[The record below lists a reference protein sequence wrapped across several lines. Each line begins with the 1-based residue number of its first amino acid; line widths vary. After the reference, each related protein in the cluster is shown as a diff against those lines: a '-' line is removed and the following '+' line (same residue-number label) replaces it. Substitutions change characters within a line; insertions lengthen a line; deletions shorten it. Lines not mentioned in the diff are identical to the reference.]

1 MDNKEIEIIELNNE
15 SIEKMI
21 YVIRGKKVML
31 DFDLARIYGYSTK
44 AFNQQVNRNIEKFP
58 ERYRFQLSIA
68 ETTILSRS
76 QNVTTIMQTVGIK
89 GGRVYLPY
97 AFTEQGVYMLMT
109 VLKGDLATKQSIAL
123 IDAFKNMKDYIL
135 ENNNLSSINDVIK
148 LTNQVNENTKRLDKI
163 EDKLDIVM
171 DNFIDPSS
179 YKHYLILNGQR
190 IESDIA
196 YQSIYKIAN
205 KSLIIIDNYI
215 DIKTLQ
221 LLKVCNVNIN
231 IIIISDN
238 YLKLDNT
245 FIKDFRK
252 DTNINLVFKRNGKVH
267 DRHIIIDYNTKEEK
281 IYLCGGS
288 SKDGGNKVNSIIR
301 INNIEVYK
309 PLINKLLENEELKMK

>member
-1 MDNKEIEIIELNNE
+1 MDNKEIEIMELNNE

-31 DFDLARIYGYSTK
+31 DFDLARIYGYSTS
-44 AFNQQVNRNIEKFP
+44 AFNQQINRNINKFP
-58 ERYRFQLSIA
+58 ADFMFQLSRI
-68 ETTILSRS
+68 EMNTHLMS
-76 QNVTTIMQTVGIK
+76 QNVTSSW
-89 GGRVYLPY
+89 GGTRKLPY

-109 VLKGDLATKQSIAL
+109 VLKGELAVRQSIVL
-123 IDAFKNMKDYIL
+123 IRVFKNMKDYIL

-148 LTNQVNENTKRLDKI
+148 LTNQVNENTKRLVKL

-196 YQSIYKIAN
+196 YQSIYKLA
-205 KSLIIIDNYI
+205 KYSLIIIDNYI

-221 LLKVCNVNIN
+221 LLKVCNIN

-245 FIKDFRK
+245 FINDFRK
-252 DTNINLVFKRNGKVH
+252 DTNINIVFKRNGKVH

-288 SKDGGNKVNSIIR
+288 SKDGGNKVNSIIS